1 MKSARSIK
9 IFTGISIAVLAIS
22 AISAL
27 AFGTVTASINRIDV
41 FSGIDKRPEKKSTAI
56 NYLLVGSDTR
66 EGLSKAELK
75 ALRVGSV
82 VTAAGKRSDTML
94 LVHISKARDKAVM
107 ISIPRDTFALIP
119 EHTSKSGKL
128 IPAVYSKI
136 NSSFNWGG
144 APLLIQTIEEMTE
157 LKIDHYIEI
166 NFAGFARIVD
176 SIGGVEVCT
185 KKNIIDPK
193 SHLILEAG
201 VHTLNGIE
209 SLKYVRT
216 REFDGLGD
224 LGRMQRQQA
233 FMSAVLRKA
242 TSAGVL
248 LNPVTMAS
256 FINSSLSAVTTDS
269 DLKNSDLIALAKQM
283 KSLSTSSVRTLTV
296 PLSNLNYYSNG
307 VTSAVLWDPVLAPQL
322 WTRLREDQAVVDE
335 VVASPSPSSTKSP
348 SVEIIDKFKTR
359 TAEDNVCR

>member
-27 AFGTVTASINRIDV
+27 AFGTVTASINKIDV
-41 FSGIDKRPEKKSTAI
+41 FSGIDKRPEKKSTAM

-82 VTAAGKRSDTML
+82 ATAAGKRSDTML
-94 LVHISKARDKAVM
+94 LVHISKARDKAIL

-128 IPAVYSKI
+128 IPAVHSKI

-144 APLLIQTIEEMTE
+144 APLLIQTIEEMTD

-185 KKNIIDPK
+185 KKNINDPK
-193 SHLILEAG
+193 SHLVLEAG

-216 REFDGLGD
+216 REFDGMGD

-248 LNPVTMAS
+248 LNPVTIAS
-256 FINSSLSAVTTDS
+256 FINSALSAVTTDS
-269 DLKNSDLIALAKQM
+269 ELKNSDLIALAKQM

-296 PLSNLNYYSNG
+296 PLSDLNYYSNG

-359 TAEDNVCR
+359 TAEDNICR

>member
-9 IFTGISIAVLAIS
+9 ILTGISIAVLAIS
-22 AISAL
+22 AVSAL
-27 AFGTVTASINRIDV
+27 AFGTVTASINKIDV
-41 FSGIDKRPEKKSTAI
+41 FNGIEKRPEKKSTAM

-82 VTAAGKRSDTML
+82 ATAAGKRSDTML

-119 EHTSKSGKL
+119 EHTSKTGKL

-176 SIGGVEVCT
+176 SIGGVEICT
-185 KKNIIDPK
+185 KKNINDPK
-193 SHLILEAG
+193 SHLVLEAG

-216 REFDGLGD
+216 REFDGMGD
-224 LGRMQRQQA
+224 IGRMQRQQA
-233 FMSAVLRKA
+233 FMSAVFRKA

-256 FINSSLSAVTTDS
+256 FINSALSAVTTDS
-269 DLKNSDLIALAKQM
+269 ELKNSDLIALAKQM

-296 PLSNLNYYSNG
+296 PLSDLNYYSNG

-348 SVEIIDKFKTR
+348 SVEIVDKFKTR
-359 TAEDNVCR
+359 TAEDNICR

>member
-27 AFGTVTASINRIDV
+27 AFGTVTASINKIDV
-41 FSGIDKRPEKKSTAI
+41 FSGIDKRPEKKSTAM

-82 VTAAGKRSDTML
+82 ATAAGKRSDTML

-119 EHTSKSGKL
+119 EHTSKTGKL
-128 IPAVYSKI
+128 IPAVHSKI

-144 APLLIQTIEEMTE
+144 APLLIQTIEEMTD

-185 KKNIIDPK
+185 KKNINDPK
-193 SHLILEAG
+193 SHLVLEAG

-216 REFDGLGD
+216 REFDGMGD

-248 LNPVTMAS
+248 LNPVTIAS
-256 FINSSLSAVTTDS
+256 FINSALSAVTTDS
-269 DLKNSDLIALAKQM
+269 ELKNSDLIALAKQM

-296 PLSNLNYYSNG
+296 PLSDLNYYSNG

>member
-27 AFGTVTASINRIDV
+27 AFGTVTASINKIDV
-41 FSGIDKRPEKKSTAI
+41 FSGIDKRPEKKSTAM

-82 VTAAGKRSDTML
+82 ATAAGKRSDTML
-94 LVHISKARDKAVM
+94 LVHVSKARDKAVM

-136 NSSFNWGG
+136 NSAFNWGG
-144 APLLIQTIEEMTE
+144 APLLIQTIEEMTD

-176 SIGGVEVCT
+176 SIGGVEICT
-185 KKNIIDPK
+185 KKDIDDPK
-193 SHLILEAG
+193 SHLVLEAG

-216 REFDGLGD
+216 REFDGMGD

-248 LNPVTMAS
+248 LNPVTMTS

-269 DLKNSDLIALAKQM
+269 ELKNSDLIALAKQM